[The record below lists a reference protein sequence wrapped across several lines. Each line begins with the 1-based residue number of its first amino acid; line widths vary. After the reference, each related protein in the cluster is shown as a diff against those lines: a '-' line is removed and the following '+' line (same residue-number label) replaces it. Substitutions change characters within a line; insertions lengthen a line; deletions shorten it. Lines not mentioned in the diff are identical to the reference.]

1 MPPIFPAFTP
11 PAGEMTLSLMIRI
24 QRLQWSLLALLPLGV
39 LAIFA
44 LTACGKGSDSDGVS
58 VVQEAE
64 DGEGESEVDE
74 AARLALEKIANLGY
88 VEGTAPAVGA
98 TGVTVH
104 DREAAWP
111 GYNYYVGILS
121 PGATL
126 MDMEGK
132 VLHRWSF
139 EATKAFPGT
148 GFSTGDSEERRRR
161 REAHGIKTTDE
172 SLLQRAWRRARLLP
186 HGELIAIFE
195 GIGMIKIDRD
205 SNLVWAVENH
215 SHHDLDLD
223 ESGRIHV
230 ICREAENEPRFGD
243 ANPVLLD
250 YVRVYSPDAKL
261 IDSISID
268 QAYKDSEFP
277 VTDNP
282 VRSMGDIYHT
292 NSIQILDGRFADR
305 LPALK
310 KGNLLLSFRN
320 TDEIGVLDPS
330 ARKMVWVARGPWKA
344 QHEPSLIE
352 DGRILLFDNKGGR
365 DDYRYSRILE
375 FDPLSLEITWS
386 YEGTPDNQ
394 LKSAAGSSVMKL
406 PNGNIMITEME
417 QGRVLEVSREKLIV
431 WEFINPEKTA
441 EDAGRRSGIFDCV
454 RIDPSFVADW
464 LDADSTGTLES
475 ASPA

>member
-1 MPPIFPAFTP
+1 MTP
-11 PAGEMTLSLMIRI
+11 MIRV
-24 QRLQWSLLALLPLGV
+24 QRLFLSLLALLPLGV
-39 LAIFA
+39 FAIPS
-44 LTACGKGSDSDGVS
+44 LTACGKGSDSGGVS
-58 VVQEAE
+58 IVHEAE

-98 TGVTVH
+98 TGVTVY

-111 GYNYYVGILS
+111 GYNFYVGFQT

-139 EATKAFPGT
+139 EMAKAFAETTLPV
-148 GFSTGDSEERRRR
+148 GDSEARRRR
-161 REAHGIKTTDE
+161 REAHGIKVTEE
-172 SLLQRAWRRARLLP
+172 SLQHRAWRRARLLP
-186 HGELIAIFE
+186 QGEVIAIFE
-195 GIGMIKIDRD
+195 GIGMIKLDRD
-205 SNLVWAVENH
+205 SNLIWAVDNH

-250 YVRVYSPDAKL
+250 YVRIYTPDAKL

-277 VTDNP
+277 VTDDLGNS
-282 VRSMGDIYHT
+282 RGDVYHT
-292 NSIQILDGRFADR
+292 NTIQILDGRFADR
-305 LPALK
+305 LPAFK
-310 KGNLLLSFRN
+310 KGNLLLSFRT

-330 ARKMVWVARGPWKA
+330 AKKMVWVARGPWKA
-344 QHEPSLIE
+344 QHEPSLID

-365 DDYRYSRILE
+365 NDNRYSRILE
-375 FDPLSLEITWS
+375 FDPLTLEITWS

-394 LKSAAGSSVMKL
+394 LKSTAGSSVMKL

-417 QGRVLEVSREKLIV
+417 QGRVLEVTREKLIV
-431 WEFINPEKTA
+431 WEFINPHKTA
-441 EDAGRRSGIFDCV
+441 EDPGRRSGILDCV
-454 RIDPSFVADW
+454 RIDPSFVAGW
-464 LDADSTGTLES
+464 LDANSTGTLES